1 MAMYGWESAR
11 QATTYTAAAD
21 RKRLAADAARLV
33 AGEQK
38 EDMNC
43 LTKVSHQK
51 KA

>member
-1 MAMYGWESAR
+1 MGERR
-11 QATTYTAAAD
+11 QATTHTAAAD

-38 EDMNC
+38 KEMDC
-43 LTKVSHQK
+43 PTEVSHQK